1 MVQGLDKFR
10 EYFGDYKGQYVFIGG
25 TACDV
30 LLDDIGASFR
40 ATKDLDMVLLI
51 EALDETFGI
60 TFWRFIEDGGYQHK
74 QKSTG
79 KDQFYRFSKP
89 ISPDFPA
96 MIELFSRKSE
106 RMKLRFDSL
115 LTPIHISD
123 NITSLSAILL
133 NDAYYELLIQG
144 KTVIDGVSV
153 LSIEYILLFKMRAWM
168 DLSERMENGERID
181 SKDVTKHK
189 NDIFRLLIYMSP
201 SVKVEINDEIQE
213 DLIKFMD
220 IILKEKIDLKKLG
233 IRNISFNE
241 LMDRIKNIYYHNT
254 VEETI

>member
-1 MVQGLDKFR
+1 MVQGLDKFK
-10 EYFGDYKGQYVFIGG
+10 EYFGDYEGQYVFIGG

-60 TFWRFIEDGGYQHK
+60 AFWKFIEGGGYQHK
-74 QKSTG
+74 QKSTD

-89 ISPDFPA
+89 IRTDFPA

-106 RMKLRFDSL
+106 RMKLHFDSL

-133 NDAYYELLIQG
+133 NDAYYELLVQG

-153 LSIEYILLFKMRAWM
+153 LSIEYILLFKMKAWM
-168 DLSERMENGERID
+168 DLFERKKNGEYID

-189 NDIFRLLIYMSP
+189 NDIFRLLIYISP
-201 SVKVEINDEIQE
+201 SVEVKINDEVQE

-220 IILKEKIDLKKLG
+220 MILKEKVDLKNLG
-233 IRNISFNE
+233 ISNVSFNE
-241 LMDRIKNIYYHNT
+241 LINRIKNIYYHDT